1 MKNHSRRQEEYE
13 ELLSFAE
20 EFSGVPLTSKQ
31 KRMVKGIVFGET
43 FHTATLSNKKVV
55 LAFAAL
61 YYGEK
66 YTQKKEQD

>member
-13 ELLSFAE
+13 GLLTFAE
-20 EFSGVPLTSKQ
+20 EFSGVPLSSKQ
-31 KRMVKGIVFGET
+31 KRMIKGIVFGET
-43 FHTATLSNKKVV
+43 FHTASNSNKKVV

-66 YTQKKEQD
+66 YADKEKN